1 MTSPRLGFQIIPLF
15 LLLSILRGVTAEP
28 LSVPEWI
35 WAEGVGST
43 NHGIHLRK
51 LFDVA
56 REVKSAELRAV
67 ADDAATI
74 WLNGE
79 AVGQVNGFQRSAR
92 FDVAQLLRKG
102 TNQFAVTATNRSG
115 PAGVLL
121 KLELL
126 FTDGSRQRLATDRTW
141 QGAIKVP
148 LDWPRPALGNAGWS
162 GVVSLGRLGVAP
174 WGDPTGEV
182 DDYNQWKQALD
193 AGTATRPESLQ
204 APPGFKVEL
213 IHSATRDEGSWVSLT
228 FDPKGRLFIGREG
241 LGILRL
247 TLPVKTGAASK
258 VETINNTLNE
268 CRGLLWAHNSLY
280 ANANNS
286 KGFYRLRDTDADD
299 QFDEV
304 KLLRATGGNVG
315 HGRNALTLGPDGF
328 IYLIHG
334 NDVLLPADFSL
345 GQSPFRNYG
354 EDQLLPCAWNR
365 TLMNAGTKAPAGHVI
380 RTDAEGRRWELVAG
394 GFRNPYGIAFNP
406 DGEMFTYDA
415 DMEWDLGA
423 PWYRP
428 TRVNHIVSGGDY
440 GWRQGTSKWPAYF
453 ADSLPSNG
461 DIGLGSPTGVKFAS
475 ESNFPSKYRRALF
488 VFDWAY
494 GKIYAVHL
502 RPSGASYTSTH
513 ETFLQGRPLNVT
525 DLAFGSDGAMYFVTG
540 GRRTQSGLYRVTSNG
555 GIEPETKLPAGALAE
570 LKEAAA
576 ARALRQKIERFH
588 GRDDAFEQPS
598 VWNNLGNTDHWIRHA
613 ARVAVESLPPAQWQ
627 ERALQETNPTAAL
640 TALLALSRVGGTN
653 AQPALLR
660 RLQDFSLSKLST
672 EQQLIALRAFEL
684 NFIRMGRPDKAMCE
698 SIARHLDASFPT
710 ASRPLNQELCKLLVY
725 LEAPRVVEKSLALLA
740 RAGTQ
745 EERLHYLFT
754 LRHVHKNWTLDQ
766 RRAYFAAL
774 GRAEYFSGE
783 HYLPIFLR
791 NIRADALA
799 TMSPTERAIIE
810 PLLSAQQR
818 PKPAVARAVAPRP
831 FVREW
836 RMEDFKADLAA
847 VGQGRN
853 FARGKSLFGD
863 AGCVQCHR
871 FRGEGQSF
879 GPDLLGVG
887 ARFDRRALLE
897 SIIEPSRII
906 DDKYRS
912 VVVTTKRGDVEVGR
926 LAGDDGQVLLIA
938 PNVFAPD
945 EVVRIPHGEI
955 AKQSFSQVS
964 PMPAGLLD
972 TLTREEILDLLAYLI
987 SEGDPKNAAFER

>member
-1 MTSPRLGFQIIPLF
+1 MTPSRHWFHFTAMLVVLF
-15 LLLSILRGVTAEP
+15 AIEVAGALPAA
-28 LSVPEWI
+28 PEWI
-35 WAEGVGST
+35 WADGVNAT
-43 NHGIHLRK
+43 NSVVHFRRVFAIE
-51 LFDVA
+51 

-67 ADDAATI
+67 ADDAMAV

-79 AVGQVNGFQRSAR
+79 AVGQVTGFQRSGR
-92 FDVAQLLRKG
+92 FDVTKLLRQG
-102 TNQFAVTATNRSG
+102 ANHFAVAATNRAG

-121 KLELL
+121 KLDLT
-126 FTDGSRQRLATDRTW
+126 FADGSGQRLVTDRTW
-141 QGAIKVP
+141 QGAVKTP
-148 LDWPRPALGNAGWS
+148 LGWPKSALESAGWS

-193 AGTATRPESLQ
+193 AGAATPPESLQ
-204 APPGFKVEL
+204 ALPGFKVEL
-213 IHSATRDEGSWVSLT
+213 LHSATRDEGSWVSLT
-228 FDPKGRLFIGREG
+228 FDPKGRMLIGREG

-247 TLPVKTGAASK
+247 TLRVSASAAPK
-258 VETINNTLNE
+258 IETINNTLNE

-286 KGFYRLRDTDADD
+286 KGFYRLRDTDSDG

-304 KLLRATGGNVG
+304 KLLRATGGGVG
-315 HGRNALTLGPDGF
+315 HGRNAMTLGPDGS

-334 NDVLLPADFSL
+334 NDVLLPADFSA

-354 EDQLLPCAWNR
+354 EDQLLPCVWNR
-365 TLMNAGTKAPAGHVI
+365 VLMNAGTKAPAGHVI
-380 RTDAEGRRWELVAG
+380 RTDADGRRWELVAG

-461 DIGLGSPTGVKFAS
+461 DIGLGSPTGVKFGS
-475 ESNFPSKYRRALF
+475 DSNFPAKYRRALF
-488 VFDWAY
+488 AFDWAY

-502 RPSGASYTSTH
+502 KPSGASYTSTH

-540 GRRTQSGLYRVTSNG
+540 GRRTQSGLYRVTWNG
-555 GIEPETKLPAGALAE
+555 GIEPETKLTAGALAE
-570 LKEAAA
+570 IKEAAA
-576 ARALRQKIERFH
+576 ARALRHKIEKFH
-588 GRDDAFEQPS
+588 GRDDAFEQLI
-598 VWNNLGNTDHWIRHA
+598 VWMNLDSADHWIRHA
-613 ARVAVESLPPAQWQ
+613 ARVAVEALPAPQWQ
-627 ERALQETNPTAAL
+627 KRALQEPRPTAAL
-640 TALLALSRVGGTN
+640 TGLLALARVGATN
-653 AQPALLR
+653 AQPALLK
-660 RLQDFSLSKLST
+660 RLLDFPVGKLSA

-684 NFIRMGRPDKAMCE
+684 SFIRMGQPDKATAE
-698 SIARHLDASFPT
+698 EIVRHLDSSFPA
-710 ASRPLNQELCKLLVY
+710 ASTPLNQELCRLLAY

-740 RAGTQ
+740 RASTQ

-754 LRHVHKNWTLDQ
+754 LRHVRAGWTPA
-766 RRAYFAAL
+766 RRRDYFAAL

-799 TMSPTERAIIE
+799 TMSPAERVVIE

-818 PKPAVARAVAPRP
+818 PKPAVARAVAARP

-836 RMEDFKADLAA
+836 RMDDFKDALAM
-847 VGQGRN
+847 VGKGRD
-853 FARGKSLFGD
+853 FARGKALFGG

-871 FRGEGQSF
+871 FRGEGQAV
-879 GPDLLGVG
+879 GPDLAGVG
-887 ARFDRRALLE
+887 ARFDRRALIE
-897 SIIEPSRII
+897 SIIEPSRVI

-912 VVVTTKRGDVEVGR
+912 VVVTTRRGDVEVGR
-926 LAGDDGQVLLIA
+926 PAGEEGPSLLIA

-945 EVVRIPHGEI
+945 EVVRIPRADI
-955 AKQSFSQVS
+955 ATQTFSQVS

-972 TLTREEILDLLAYLI
+972 TLTREEVLDLLAYLI
-987 SEGDPKNAAFER
+987 SEGDPKNAAFAR